1 MKKIYL
7 IMTLVALMMV
17 SCEPDVK
24 TPDVITKVVSEI
36 NLTSAQSGGEIL
48 GVENSDVIARG
59 VCWNTEQN
67 PMVTDN
73 HTVDGKGIGSFTS
86 SLENLNHNTTYYVRA
101 YATTDD
107 GTTYG
112 NEVSFTTLDPD
123 YEYNETGKING
134 YAYVDLGLSVKWSTC
149 NIGANSLEEYGQYF
163 AWGETSPKT
172 EYTEENSLTY
182 KKQMEDISGD
192 EQYDAAVANWGGGW
206 RMPTRDEMEELVNN
220 CEWEWT
226 KVNGVNGAKVIGPNG
241 SCIFL
246 PWAGDRYGS
255 SLYDEGFI
263 GRYWSSTP
271 LDYNYDDS
279 GAYYLYFHGAGERVS
294 WGHYRLSGF
303 TVRPI
308 TE

>member
-107 GTTYG
+107 GITYG

-149 NIGANSLEEYGQYF
+149 NIGANSPEEYGLYF

-206 RMPTRDEMEELVNN
+206 RLATEAEFSELINN
-220 CEWEWT
+220 CIWIMGEE
-226 KVNGVNGAKVIGPNG
+226 NGINGFKVIGPNG
-241 SCIFL
+241 NSIFI
-246 PWAGDRYGS
+246 PTSGCYYGTS
-255 SLYDEGFI
+255 FSDVATSI
-263 GRYWSSTP
+263 WSSTP
-271 LDYNYDDS
+271 CDECNENVDAKSLCIFTDYIYVYNHS
-279 GAYYLYFHGAGERVS
+279 ERCIGA
-294 WGHYRLSGF
+294 
-303 TVRPI
+303 TIRPVV
-308 TE
+308 E